1 MTNEETT
8 DADRHEE
15 LSPEERTNVPE
26 EEFADVDD
34 AHDDAVADAEDER
47 EPGER
52 TNTEKL
58 NDEAREQ
65 NHHDNA
71 PDEMP
76 NRQQ

>member
-1 MTNEETT
+1 MTNEEAT

-15 LSPEERTNVPE
+15 RSPEERTNVPAE
-26 EEFADVDD
+26 ELADVDD
-34 AHDDAVADAEDER
+34 AVEDAEAER

-65 NHHDNA
+65 NRHDNA